1 MLNRVPRIQQALY
14 KMLTILAIFIINII
28 NDLMF
33 ITGTTNS
40 KAYSFLFATQRNNLY
55 EINLIKLYSCYL
67 FRNSYFEIQHLFKLL
82 MTISHLSLLIVILR
96 QNLNMILIFFFNPL
110 SRLVNQ
116 IKCRNK
122 GRRCLLCTSIVKFFF

>member
-1 MLNRVPRIQQALY
+1 
-14 KMLTILAIFIINII
+14 MLTILAIFIINII

-67 FRNSYFEIQHLFKLL
+67 FRNSYFEI
-82 MTISHLSLLIVILR
+82 
-96 QNLNMILIFFFNPL
+96 
-110 SRLVNQ
+110 
-116 IKCRNK
+116 
-122 GRRCLLCTSIVKFFF
+122 